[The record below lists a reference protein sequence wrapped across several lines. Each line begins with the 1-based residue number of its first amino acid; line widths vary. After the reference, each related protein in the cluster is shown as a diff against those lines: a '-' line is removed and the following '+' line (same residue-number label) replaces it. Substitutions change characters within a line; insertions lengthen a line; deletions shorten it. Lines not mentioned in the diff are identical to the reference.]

1 MPDAPLIRRA
11 DLLREQLAHLPLGG
25 RALSDGA
32 LPTRVGITG
41 TGADLLVLAWPPA
54 DLAREVAAGARVL
67 RRLGIAP
74 AMRVANTLPGALA
87 TPGALLLGDVVEE
100 IGGLDV
106 PLGVIDSDASAR
118 AAWELIDRVQVE
130 VLVLDD
136 TSGPRLLAAMPAG
149 DRPWWRGIVWRRLG
163 TSAASSTPGFAGW
176 QRSWLAVPEVA
187 SFIAHSC
194 AAGRHHVDEGVAAD
208 VVDGTLVLARRDGAP
223 LRYVT
228 DVRATPASC
237 SCGAGGVA
245 LNLLS

>member
-1 MPDAPLIRRA
+1 MAEMPLTRRA
-11 DLLREQLAHLPLGG
+11 DLLREQLTHLPLGR
-25 RALSDGA
+25 RA
-32 LPTRVGITG
+32 TRVGITG
-41 TGADLLVLAWPPA
+41 TGADLLVLAWSPA

-106 PLGVIDSDASAR
+106 PLGAIDSDAAAR
-118 AAWELIDRVQVE
+118 AAWELADRVQVE

-136 TSGPRLLAAMPAG
+136 ASGARLLAAMPPG

-163 TSAASSTPGFAGW
+163 PSPAMSVPAGFTGW

-187 SFIAHSC
+187 SFVAHSC
-194 AAGRHHVDEGVAAD
+194 AAGCYHVDEGIVAE
-208 VVDGTLVLARRDGAP
+208 VVGGALVLTRREGDP
-223 LRYVT
+223 LRYAT
-228 DVRATPASC
+228 DVRAALVDGPCA
-237 SCGAGGVA
+237 CGAAGVA
-245 LNLLS
+245 LDVPS